1 MLPLKYQPL
10 YPRAIARIAALKQS
24 GGVSEFHVVQFARD
38 GAFEEVVVALSE
50 LAHLPI
56 TDVERYVMQAP
67 SDQIIILSRALGFSW
82 PTVQQIILMVLDST
96 VATEKL
102 ERLQSKFN
110 NLPRQTAAKAL
121 QFNQMRQRAR
131 GLTSQ

>member
-1 MLPLKYQPL
+1 MCSSDL
-10 YPRAIARIAALKQS
+10 
-24 GGVSEFHVVQFARD
+24 
-38 GAFEEVVVALSE
+38 
-50 LAHLPI
+50 
-56 TDVERYVMQAP
+56 ERYVMQVP

-82 PTVQQIILMVLDST
+82 PTVQQIILMVLDSA
-96 VATEKL
+96 VATEQL
-102 ERLQSKFN
+102 DRLQAKFN